1 MRGAEPDTYTRSE
14 VQSVTPTAQSGPSLV
29 QILIENGVVS
39 EAQVEQAR
47 TRQRATG
54 GRLGEALVDLGL
66 ATEESIGRALA
77 RSLGVPYT
85 NVDLSAVDP
94 AVVTRFPE
102 GLLRRALAM
111 PLIDSGGQI
120 VVAMAD
126 PSDRAAVSELKSA
139 SGAPIAVVV
148 AAPAAIRRALS
159 EWRTGLAPEA
169 PAPQAPA
176 PQARPATAPQ
186 APAPPARSA
195 PASTEPPAAE
205 PRRPGAAPNPVVA
218 APRPAGMEL
227 LLHHLEAARG
237 VRASEIHL
245 VPADPKSYA
254 IHYRVD
260 AGLAQRE
267 PIAVTAVRALREQL
281 QTMGVPD
288 LARPEDSFAQGSAA
302 TAVGDARV
310 QFHATHCRSASGVA
324 TVLRLGPRLDAPPD
338 IGSLGLAP
346 LAEAELTEL
355 CEGPEGIVIV
365 HGPPRSCGS
374 TVLASL
380 AALAARDDRRIVVME
395 PAPHAPY
402 PAGTTRIRFG
412 SRDQAVRVWSDIMLG
427 QGADVML
434 LDEVLYGESI
444 EAVLTGATVGRL
456 VFARTDW
463 LDGRELL
470 RFLARSRHA
479 RPALRDRPLV
489 LVGLPAGRRE
499 GSAVWAAVEEGGL
512 RPGTLTA
519 TLLSLEERDAL
530 LGPSPAVAAEDP
542 AQDP

>member
-1 MRGAEPDTYTRSE
+1 
-14 VQSVTPTAQSGPSLV
+14 VTPTAQSGPTLA

-39 EAQVEQAR
+39 EAQVDQAR

-102 GLLRRALAM
+102 GLLHRALAM

-126 PSDRAAVSELKSA
+126 PSDRAAVSELKTA

-148 AAPAAIRRALS
+148 GAPGAIRRALS
-159 EWRTGLAPEA
+159 EWRAGLAPEA
-169 PAPQAPA
+169 AAPEAATPMASTPRVPFVRPAPP
-176 PQARPATAPQ
+176 
-186 APAPPARSA
+186 PAPPARE
-195 PASTEPPAAE
+195 STEPPAAA
-205 PRRPGAAPNPVVA
+205 PRRSGGMARPVVSP
-218 APRPAGMEL
+218 PRPAGMEL

-245 VPADPKSYA
+245 APADQKSYSV
-254 IHYRVD
+254 HYRLD

-267 PIAVTAVRALREQL
+267 SIPATAVRALREQL
-281 QTMGVPD
+281 QTLGVPD
-288 LARPEDSFAQGSAA
+288 LVRPEDSFAQGWAA
-302 TAVGDARV
+302 TSVGDSRV
-310 QFHATHCRSASGVA
+310 QFHATHCRSTSGVA
-324 TVLRLGPRLDAPPD
+324 TVVRLGPRLDTPPE
-338 IGSLGLAP
+338 IASLGIAP

-365 HGPPRSCGS
+365 YGPPRSCGS

-395 PAPHAPY
+395 PAPHAPF
-402 PAGTTRIRFG
+402 PAGATRVRFG

-427 QGADVML
+427 QGADVMV

-479 RPALRDRPLV
+479 RPALRDRPFV

-519 TLLSLEERDAL
+519 TLLSLEERDGL
-530 LGPSPAVAAEDP
+530 LGPAPAAAAEDTT
-542 AQDP
+542 QSS

>member
-1 MRGAEPDTYTRSE
+1 M
-14 VQSVTPTAQSGPSLV
+14 TPTAQSGPSLA

-39 EAQVEQAR
+39 EAQLEQAR

-54 GRLGEALVDLGL
+54 GRLGEALVDLGHT
-66 ATEESIGRALA
+66 TEESIGRALA

-126 PSDRAAVSELKSA
+126 PSDRAAVAELKSA

-148 AAPAAIRRALS
+148 GAPGAIRRALS
-159 EWRTGLAPEA
+159 EWRGGLAPGTSA
-169 PAPQAPA
+169 PEDSAPE
-176 PQARPATAPQ
+176 

-195 PASTEPPAAE
+195 SAPPASESTEPPAAAA
-205 PRRPGAAPNPVVA
+205 RRPGGTGRPVVA
-218 APRPAGMEL
+218 APRPAGVEL
-227 LLHHLEAARG
+227 LLLHLEAARG
-237 VRASEIHL
+237 VRASEIHM

-254 IHYRVD
+254 IHYRLD
-260 AGLAQRE
+260 AGLAERE
-267 PIAVTAVRALREQL
+267 SIPATAVRALREQL

-302 TAVGDARV
+302 IAVGDARV
-310 QFHATHCRSASGVA
+310 QFHVTHCRSTSGVA
-324 TVLRLGPRLDAPPD
+324 TVLRLGPRLDAPPE

-402 PAGTTRIRFG
+402 PVGATRVRFG
-412 SRDQAVRVWSDIMLG
+412 SRDQAVRVWTDIMLG
-427 QGADVML
+427 QGADVMV

-463 LDGRELL
+463 LDARELL

-479 RPALRDRPLV
+479 RSALRDRPCV

-530 LGPSPAVAAEDP
+530 LGPGPAAAVEDAP
-542 AQDP
+542 QNP